1 MYNLNLTDNSN
12 VSSKKAASNHNPTES
27 GVCLQRNLKI
37 RVSFALMK
45 RLNEP
50 GSANPDKSCP
60 HGN

>member
-12 VSSKKAASNHNPTES
+12 VSSKKAASNHDPTES

-50 GSANPDKSCP
+50 GSANLD
-60 HGN
+60 